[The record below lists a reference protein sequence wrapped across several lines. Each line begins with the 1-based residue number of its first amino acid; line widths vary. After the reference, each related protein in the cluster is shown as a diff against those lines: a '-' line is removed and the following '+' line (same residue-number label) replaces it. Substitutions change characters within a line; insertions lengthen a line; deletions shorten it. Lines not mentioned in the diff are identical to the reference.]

1 MKSKVTSFVLTV
13 DFITDWTGKIVSL
26 LLVPMCLLLAFEVIM
41 RYGFNSPTRFSHELS
56 TFLFGGIGMLGG
68 AYTYLY
74 KGHVTLDIIYGRL
87 TSRKKALLDIITS
100 PLFFFFC
107 IALIWEG
114 WNMAYGSLMLN
125 EHTSTPWGPPLYP
138 LKFIIPIAS
147 LLLFFQGVA
156 KLIRDVFTVITGK
169 ELS

>member
-1 MKSKVTSFVLTV
+1 MKSKINSVIRIIDST
-13 DFITDWTGKIVSL
+13 TDWTGKIVSL
-26 LLVPMCLLLAFEVIM
+26 MLIPMCLLLVFEVLM
-41 RYGFNSPTRFSHELS
+41 RYIFNNPTRFSHELS

-87 TSRKKALLDIITS
+87 NSRKKAILDIITS
-100 PLFFFFC
+100 PFFFFFC
-107 IALIWEG
+107 VALIWQG
-114 WNMAYGSLMLN
+114 WNMAYDSLMLN

-147 LLLFFQGVA
+147 ILIFFQGIA
-156 KLIRDVFTVITGK
+156 KMIRDVFTVVTGK
-169 ELS
+169 ELT